1 MPENRSSHLAGLSE
15 LPTSVD
21 NLSPGSPYVKIANSL
36 PFRSGVHLHS
46 IIGNKEGKPLTDPE
60 CSDGFVPYSS
70 SHLDNVDSEFLV
82 RSDHGVH
89 EKPEAIEE
97 MRRILRLHLRQM
109 NLH

>member
-1 MPENRSSHLAGLSE
+1 M
-15 LPTSVD
+15 PTSVD

-82 RSDHGVH
+82 RSDS
-89 EKPEAIEE
+89 PPSSATTWCFSRS
-97 MRRILRLHLRQM
+97 RRTRSGAGTRPARRSP
-109 NLH
+109 